1 MISVR
6 SGKKQSKK
14 QVSHPPKALYKM
26 KIHKGL
32 LNRRGRRDGRMDGW
46 IVSKMDRWMD
56 GWVDG
61 WLFRRMDGWMDIGN
75 GVKLINTK
83 KQAEQ

>member
-1 MISVR
+1 
-6 SGKKQSKK
+6 
-14 QVSHPPKALYKM
+14 
-26 KIHKGL
+26 
-32 LNRRGRRDGRMDGW
+32 MDGW
-46 IVSKMDRWMD
+46 VDGWMD

-75 GVKLINTK
+75 GVKFINTK

>member
-1 MISVR
+1 MSAQGRSRVKSKSVTP
-6 SGKKQSKK
+6 
-14 QVSHPPKALYKM
+14 PPKILYKM
-26 KIHKGL
+26 KTHKGL

-75 GVKLINTK
+75 GVKFINTK